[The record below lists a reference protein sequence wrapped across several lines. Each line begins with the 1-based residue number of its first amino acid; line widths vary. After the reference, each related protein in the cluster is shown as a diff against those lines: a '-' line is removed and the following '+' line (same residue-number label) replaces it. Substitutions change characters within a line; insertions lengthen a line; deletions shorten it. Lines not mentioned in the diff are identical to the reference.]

1 MHQQAALIIL
11 AIIVIV
17 IILITV
23 ELGYIIYL
31 MNSDATDVSN
41 LLQPKRRHHHHRYE
55 HFNPERN
62 YPQPANSTIKEE
74 PVELYYAAGNT
85 EVPNDISHIRDD
97 YYAKQVSHY

>member
-1 MHQQAALIIL
+1 MHQHAALIIL

-17 IILITV
+17 IILIAL

-41 LLQPKRRHHHHRYE
+41 LLHPKRGHHGRYE

-62 YPQPANSTIKEE
+62 YPQPANSVLKEE

-85 EVPNDISHIRDD
+85 EIPNDISHIRDD
-97 YYAKQVSHY
+97 YYAKHVDHY